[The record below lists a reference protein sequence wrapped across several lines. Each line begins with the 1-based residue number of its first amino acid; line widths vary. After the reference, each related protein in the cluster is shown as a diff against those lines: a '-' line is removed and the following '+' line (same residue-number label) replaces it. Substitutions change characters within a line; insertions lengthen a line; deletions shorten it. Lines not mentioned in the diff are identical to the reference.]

1 VPIMFGM
8 VLYASFG
15 NRTSMFVWIFSVN
28 RVKKT
33 LLLTKCLGRGAVCFS
48 CHVKS
53 VRLGFTYGKQDFHG
67 PTVRERQRKQVEDAA
82 IHGINAEPVTN
93 WM

>member
-1 VPIMFGM
+1 MRTHETLCLIEYI
-8 VLYASFG
+8 L
-15 NRTSMFVWIFSVN
+15 NRRLIVIFTQSCEKN
-28 RVKKT
+28 FIADEMPR
-33 LLLTKCLGRGAVCFS
+33 RGAVCFS